1 MDSSKS
7 TEKHSYV
14 WNSIKR
20 LISSTLQANTQT
32 VVLNSKDSIKRLISA
47 TLEAN
52 TQTVVLNSTCLTMA
66 LRKKHRDVWEGLTF
80 TIAPGESLLVRWTTL
95 DPWERLGAMVMSD
108 TTKSSRAQ
116 SCALLISVHTLASSS
131 IVSILHSSNSLEAH
145 SVPRPESNP

>member
-7 TEKHSYV
+7 TKKHPNYL
-14 WNSIKR
+14 WNSLKR
-20 LISSTLQANTQT
+20 FISSTADASTET
-32 VVLNSKDSIKRLISA
+32 VVM
-47 TLEAN
+47 
-52 TQTVVLNSTCLTMA
+52 NSTCWTMA

-95 DPWERLGAMVMSD
+95 DPWERLGAIVMSD
-108 TTKSSRAQ
+108 ASKPSRSP

-145 SVPRPESNP
+145 SVPRPPSNP